1 MLPRERVQYAF
12 AHQEADRV
20 PVGDFEIMAPI
31 ASEVLG
37 RKAITV
43 GSGSVKKLQVE
54 MIIAGRRDEFVERLQ
69 VDTLELYGQLDLDLV
84 NVQLDPPKDNSFLF
98 KEVTE
103 KGWVMVNEETGSWS
117 RYVFEKESDT
127 TLEVDSSIKQ
137 EGFRG
142 VRRHLD
148 ALESKGYAVDESC
161 FETTKYIVEKAGE
174 KRFIMA
180 KLPDLIPTGLSWST
194 VFWEMMGLEP
204 ELTQRLCNVYLQKMI
219 PVARKYIEIGI
230 DCILIC
236 SDWAYNSGPI
246 ASPKM
251 TRKYF
256 VPQIQAIAEL
266 CHQHNVYV
274 MKHTDGNI
282 MKIADDFFN
291 MGIDAYQGIEGN
303 AGMSLAHVKSL
314 YGDKITFMG
323 NVDCGR
329 ILPFGSR
336 EEIVEETKRAI
347 REGARGGGLILS
359 SNNTIHSQI
368 PAANYL
374 TMLDAVHE
382 FGKYPIEI

>member
-1 MLPRERVQYAF
+1 
-12 AHQEADRV
+12 
-20 PVGDFEIMAPI
+20 
-31 ASEVLG
+31 
-37 RKAITV
+37 
-43 GSGSVKKLQVE
+43 
-54 MIIAGRRDEFVERLQ
+54 
-69 VDTLELYGQLDLDLV
+69 
-84 NVQLDPPKDNSFLF
+84 
-98 KEVTE
+98 
-103 KGWVMVNEETGSWS
+103 
-117 RYVFEKESDT
+117 
-127 TLEVDSSIKQ
+127 
-137 EGFRG
+137 
-142 VRRHLD
+142 
-148 ALESKGYAVDESC
+148 
-161 FETTKYIVEKAGE
+161 
-174 KRFIMA
+174 MA

-204 ELTQRLCNVYLQKMI
+204 ELTQRLCHVYLQKML

-251 TRKYF
+251 IRTYF
-256 VPQIQAIAEL
+256 VPQIQAVAEL
-266 CHQHNVYV
+266 CHQHDVYV

-329 ILPFGSR
+329 ILPFGSQ
-336 EEIVEETKRAI
+336 EEIVEETKRVI
-347 REGARGGGLILS
+347 REGASGGGLILS

-374 TMLDAVHE
+374 TMLDAAHE